1 MVVLQTLM
9 ISVNGYLIQST
20 SIIHFWHTTY
30 GKGYDFQFIV
40 EWLVAHGVPHAGGTT
55 AYRGT
60 SSGWP
65 MEEALCE
72 ATLKGCAE

>member
-1 MVVLQTLM
+1 MQTETLLAVIM
-9 ISVNGYLIQST
+9 HQ
-20 SIIHFWHTTY
+20 
-30 GKGYDFQFIV
+30 
-40 EWLVAHGVPHAGGTT
+40 PRAGGTT
-55 AYRGT
+55 AYRGA